1 MPLIQGEVLS
11 SWICVLLGSWLSA
24 EAKIWSNSFPDSQP
38 GLPCPGLLAYSL
50 LTKCALWSQLVGG
63 RKPTA
68 KQGSNW
74 KPKMPSCLVWYT
86 VMHYPIHSLI
96 SPFTNTYC
104 LSTACS
110 CNARA
115 FRSRNFIQNW
125 KGTPMVVKEKV
136 PSVHG
141 VEDSLESGSLL
152 RLLSSC
158 GTLKM
163 AWRMRWSQWANK
175 AIKEQN

>member
-1 MPLIQGEVLS
+1 MPPIQEEVLS
-11 SWICVLLGSWLSA
+11 SWICVLPGSWLSA
-24 EAKIWSNSFPDSQP
+24 EAKLWSNSFPDSQP

-68 KQGSNW
+68 KQRSNW
-74 KPKMPSCLVWYT
+74 KPKMPACLVWYT

-104 LSTACS
+104 SSTARS

-115 FRSRNFIQNW
+115 FRSRNW

-136 PSVHG
+136 PSVYDDD

-152 RLLSSC
+152 RSLSSC
-158 GTLKM
+158 STLKT
-163 AWRMRWSQWANK
+163 AWRMRWSQCASK